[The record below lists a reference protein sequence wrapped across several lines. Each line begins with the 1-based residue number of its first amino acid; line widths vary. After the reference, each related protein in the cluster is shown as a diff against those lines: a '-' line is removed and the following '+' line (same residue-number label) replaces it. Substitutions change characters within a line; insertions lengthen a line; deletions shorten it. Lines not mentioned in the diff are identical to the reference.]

1 IRPDGTVKP
10 ELEVL
15 RTFAQF
21 FEKAAPYLD
30 DFEPDPVVVVIPQS
44 KIFAGRPRA
53 VDGTKNVIRA
63 LSDHLGIV
71 PTAIAELALTP
82 ARLRD
87 ARLII
92 VPSPEMMDPAAIDLL
107 GQVGVPSLS
116 SQKLLLIGPLERDDD
131 ARDPKGASLNRHRAV
146 RLREPTHWGAAP

>member
-1 IRPDGTVKP
+1 LWDGVVTKVPEKPSLIQETGLMRLEDQDGMPWRSPEEAARLLERKFAYAFMSRGCGAVEWAWNVNPYMPIDNEAVIGLIRPDGTVKP

-71 PTAIAELALTP
+71 PTAIA
-82 ARLRD
+82 
-87 ARLII
+87 
-92 VPSPEMMDPAAIDLL
+92 
-107 GQVGVPSLS
+107 
-116 SQKLLLIGPLERDDD
+116 
-131 ARDPKGASLNRHRAV
+131 
-146 RLREPTHWGAAP
+146 